1 MDMNSIPPRLALIAA
16 ALACHGCGRAP
27 GEGSQAARNAAAGA
41 MAPAATPAGPQAD
54 INASLALDP
63 FANMADPASTTGT
76 GALPPAD
83 APLRFVGRWAAERA
97 QCENAAWRFT
107 ADRLTTPAGSACTF
121 DHVEKVPGGYDI
133 AARCTAEGPERA
145 DTIRLRFAESARA
158 MLFESDT
165 IADAGLVYCGG

>member
-1 MDMNSIPPRLALIAA
+1 MAMHSIAPRLALIAA

-27 GEGSQAARNAAAGA
+27 GDGSRAARNAAAGA

-63 FANMADPASTTGT
+63 FANMSETAPAA
-76 GALPPAD
+76 GAGILPPAD

-97 QCENAAWRFT
+97 LCQTAAWRFT
-107 ADRLTTPAGSACTF
+107 ADRLTTPAGSACRF

-145 DTIRLRFAESARA
+145 DTIKLRFAESARA
-158 MLFESDT
+158 MLFESDS
-165 IADAGLVYCGG
+165 IADAGLAYCGE